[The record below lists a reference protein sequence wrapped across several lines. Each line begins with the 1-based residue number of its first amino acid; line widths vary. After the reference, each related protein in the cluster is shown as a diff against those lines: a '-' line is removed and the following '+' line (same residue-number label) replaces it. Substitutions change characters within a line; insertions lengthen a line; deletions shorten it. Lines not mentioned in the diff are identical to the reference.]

1 MQNQAS
7 LPSMKKS
14 IADTE
19 REIQEIPDERQRI
32 DRYNAL
38 SWHLRDSDLRQAIRL
53 ASEALRIAQKLPNGE
68 VYEQGLAESN
78 LNLGFFHYLASQYEE
93 ALIRLLQA
101 RKLFEKN
108 TNSAGLAK
116 AHLRMGLVYWGI
128 GEFDKALGFVFQSI
142 GIFSKSEKDPEMAW
156 GYFTLGAFYYDLKDY
171 EFALSYYEKALL
183 LFYETNHKTG
193 IARCKNGIG
202 KVYEALRNYE
212 KALQAH
218 DTAYRLQQEMQ
229 DLNGM
234 ANALND
240 IGNVYTEVQI
250 FDKALRFY
258 QESLRLRRK
267 SANKQGAIS
276 TLLSLG
282 KLYFKM
288 KESAKA
294 LQYLKKAL
302 EQAQEINAKPK
313 LYLIHEALAE
323 VYKALKEPW
332 LALEH
337 YEQFLNIRKAI
348 LGEEANTRL
357 KNLQTSLAVEKAE
370 KEAEIYK
377 ISNQKLQKAYK
388 EIEQKNQ
395 QITDSI
401 RYAKRIQEA
410 IIPDKAYLKQFLPDS
425 FVFYEPKDIVSGDF
439 YWCSSL
445 RQGQDFILAVID
457 CTGHGV
463 PGAFMTVLANT
474 LLHQIVNEAQIY
486 APARILQILDQKVSA
501 MLQQY
506 GASQHSHQGM
516 DIALCHVQPQA
527 QMLHFAGAKRPLYY
541 VENGQMQMIRGNIFP
556 VGASQYKEGIVF
568 QEHALALREGQVFY
582 LFTDGYQ
589 DQFGAQAERK
599 LMQKNFRDLL
609 LSISDLPLEAQAEYL
624 QNYLFAW
631 KGHLEQTDDILVL
644 GFSWKNLPMS

>member
-1 MQNQAS
+1 
-7 LPSMKKS
+7 MKKS

-19 REIQEIPDERQRI
+19 QEIQRITDEKLRI
-32 DRYNAL
+32 DRYNAF
-38 SWHLRDSDLRQAIRL
+38 SWHLRDSDLKQAIRL
-53 ASEALRIAQKLPNGE
+53 ANEALRAAQKLQSGE
-68 VYEQGLAESN
+68 PYEQGLAESN
-78 LNLGFFHYLASQYEE
+78 LNLGFFYYQASQYEE

-108 TNSAGLAK
+108 KNSIGLAK
-116 AHLRMGLVYWGI
+116 VQLRMGLVYWGI
-128 GEFDKALGFVFQSI
+128 GEFDKALGFVFQSV

-156 GYFTLGAFYYDLKDY
+156 SYFTLGSFYYDLKDY
-171 EFALSYYEKALL
+171 AFALSYYEKALL
-183 LFYETNHKTG
+183 LFYETNNKTG
-193 IARCKNGIG
+193 IARCKNGVG
-202 KVYEALRNYE
+202 KVYEAMRSFD

-218 DTAYRLQQEMQ
+218 DTAYRLQQELE
-229 DLNGM
+229 DLSGM

-240 IGNVYTEVQI
+240 IGNVYAEVAI
-250 FDKALRFY
+250 FDKALVFY
-258 QESLRLRRK
+258 EESLRLRRK
-267 SANKQGAIS
+267 TANKQGAIS

-282 KLYFKM
+282 KLHFKM
-288 KESAKA
+288 KENPKA

-313 LYLIHEALAE
+313 TYLIHEALAE

-337 YEQFLNIRKAI
+337 YEYFLNIKKEI

-357 KNLQTSLAVEKAE
+357 KNLQTSLAVEKSE

-377 ISNQKLQKAYK
+377 RSNEKLQKAYK

-410 IIPDKAYLKQFLPDS
+410 IIPDKHYLKRFLPDS

-439 YWCSSL
+439 YWCSSI
-445 RQGQDFILAVID
+445 RQGMEQEFIFAVID

-474 LLHQIVNEAQIY
+474 LLHQIVNEAHIY
-486 APARILQILDQKVSA
+486 APAQILKLLDQKVSA
-501 MLQQY
+501 MLRQH
-506 GASQHSHQGM
+506 GAMQHYHQGM
-516 DIALCHVQPQA
+516 DIALCRVQP
-527 QMLHFAGAKRPLYY
+527 LCRKLTFAGAKRPLYF
-541 VENGQMQMIRGNIFP
+541 VKDQEMQIIRGNIFP
-556 VGASQYKEGIVF
+556 VGASQYKEGVDF
-568 QEHALALREGQVFY
+568 QEQEVDLEEEKIFY

-589 DQFGAQAERK
+589 DQFGAQAGRK

-609 LSISDLPLEAQAEYL
+609 LSISDLPLEVQAEFLGDYL
-624 QNYLFAW
+624 ISW
-631 KGHLEQTDDILVL
+631 KGALEQTDDILVL
-644 GFSWKNLPMS
+644 GFRWKNTPIA